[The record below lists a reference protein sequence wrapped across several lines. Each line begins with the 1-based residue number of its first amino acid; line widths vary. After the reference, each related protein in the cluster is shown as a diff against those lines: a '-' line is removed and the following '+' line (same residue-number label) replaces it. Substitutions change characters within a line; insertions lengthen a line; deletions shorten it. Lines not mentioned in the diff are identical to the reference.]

1 MKIAMI
7 GHKHFMTREGG
18 VERVVSE
25 LAPRMK
31 KMGNDVTVYDRF
43 EINKPYKK
51 VNEIEGVTI
60 RHAPTL
66 SYGFLNA
73 FLYSLSATI
82 LSLFQHFDIVH
93 YHAIGPS
100 AMIWIQK
107 IFGRR
112 IIVTVHG
119 LDWKRSK
126 WTGFA
131 TQYLKFG
138 ERMAVKYADEII
150 VLSES
155 DKEYFKNTYNRNTV
169 LIENGVEAP
178 SFLEPVT
185 LNKIGIKP
193 FNYFLYLGRIVPE
206 KNIDL
211 LIESFLEY
219 KSRNHANE
227 KLIIAGEINKGNE
240 YHVKLKESTKNNTDI
255 IFLGAV
261 DGRMIPELY
270 NHCKAFILP
279 SSIEGMSIALLEA
292 LSYGIPCI
300 VSDIPEN
307 MAIGKTYTYPFHT
320 GDKQSLIHTMQ
331 YIKYLGDITGNIKNQ
346 EQIAYIQENFNWDSV
361 AEKTILEYEKVIN
374 HGK

>member
-43 EINKPYKK
+43 EIDKPYKK
-51 VNEIEGVTI
+51 INEIEGVTV

-100 AMIWIQK
+100 TMIWIQK

-169 LIENGVEAP
+169 LIKNGVEAP
-178 SFLEPVT
+178 SFLEPVK

-219 KSRNHANE
+219 KSRNHTNE
-227 KLIIAGEINKGNE
+227 KLVIAGEINKGKHN
-240 YHVKLKESTKNNTDI
+240 
-255 IFLGAV
+255 
-261 DGRMIPELY
+261 
-270 NHCKAFILP
+270 
-279 SSIEGMSIALLEA
+279 
-292 LSYGIPCI
+292 
-300 VSDIPEN
+300 
-307 MAIGKTYTYPFHT
+307 
-320 GDKQSLIHTMQ
+320 
-331 YIKYLGDITGNIKNQ
+331 
-346 EQIAYIQENFNWDSV
+346 
-361 AEKTILEYEKVIN
+361 
-374 HGK
+374 